1 MRTSESTIRQRI
13 LFPESAIRA
22 TALAYFSWSHCQDET
37 LMPLVIQ
44 AIEQYGRDTGFDLL
58 WEAERL
64 PQTEATI
71 RWLTDELAKDW
82 YLDDVNIDNYRTAAA
97 VVLCH
102 ARVDLLRPEMAD
114 LPAFPE
120 ELKTQFFERLEM
132 AAWDWDT
139 GWAALEQ
146 LGRKTQEAQDFNRY
160 ELNRLDRIVEA
171 LGRYPEKG
179 AIPLALL
186 RGDYPDAKADWIEW
200 IAMVLVELVG
210 AMRLPEALPILLKLL
225 HERDIFFNDS
235 NVKALRWIGG
245 DDVVRAIAEDWA
257 DASPDVRQY
266 GAQVLERIHTD
277 LSAEKCFEFFTAE
290 RMPRTQEF
298 LAHALLANF
307 VEEAIEPIRQALL
320 ANRWTLTPKDLKRRL
335 VATSAVMDK
344 TFPEYEA
351 WHEECVATEW
361 GNAGFSR
368 MRIRRNYREGGG
380 FDDTDTY
387 DSNWKPA
394 KKYTPEPYEPPP
406 RPEPI
411 RREDPRI
418 GRNDPCPC
426 GSGKKYKKCCLG
438 KALKAKQGM
447 VGDASE

>member
-13 LFPESAIRA
+13 LFPDAEVRA
-22 TALAYFSWSHCQDET
+22 TALAYFCSSQCQDET

-44 AIEQYGRDTGFDLL
+44 AIEQYGRDTGFHLL
-58 WEAERL
+58 WEAVNL

-97 VVLCH
+97 MVLCH
-102 ARVDLLRPEMAD
+102 ARVDLLRSEMAD

-120 ELKTQFFERLEM
+120 ELKTRFLERLEM

-146 LGRKTQEAQDFNRY
+146 LGRETHEAEDFSQH
-160 ELNRLDRIVEA
+160 ELRRLDRIVEA
-171 LGRYPEKG
+171 LGRHPEKI
-179 AIPLALL
+179 AIPLALIQ
-186 RGDYPDAKADWIEW
+186 GDYPEAEAGWIEW
-200 IAMVLVELVG
+200 LHGTLVELVG
-210 AMRLPEALPILLKLL
+210 AMRLPEAIPILLDQL
-225 HERDIFFNDS
+225 HDRDFFFNDS
-235 NVKALRWIGG
+235 YIKALRWIGG

-257 DASPDVRQY
+257 NAGATVRQC
-266 GAQVLERIHTD
+266 GVQVLEDIHTE
-277 LSAEKCFEFFTAE
+277 LSAEKCFEWFTAE
-290 RMPRTQEF
+290 RNPHTQEF

-307 VEEAIEPIRQALL
+307 VEEAIEPIQRALL
-320 ANRWTLTPKDLKRRL
+320 ANRWTLDPKDLKRRL
-335 VATSAVMDK
+335 VATCAVMGK

-351 WHEECVATEW
+351 WHEECVADQW
-361 GNAGFSR
+361 GNAGLSR
-368 MRIRRNYREGGG
+368 MRIRRTYREDES
-380 FDDTDTY
+380 FDDLEDFGYVGVY
-387 DSNWKPA
+387 DSDRQPA
-394 KKYTPEPYEPPP
+394 KEYIPEPYEPPP

-411 RREDPRI
+411 RREELRI

-438 KALKAKQGM
+438 KDLKAK
-447 VGDASE
+447 